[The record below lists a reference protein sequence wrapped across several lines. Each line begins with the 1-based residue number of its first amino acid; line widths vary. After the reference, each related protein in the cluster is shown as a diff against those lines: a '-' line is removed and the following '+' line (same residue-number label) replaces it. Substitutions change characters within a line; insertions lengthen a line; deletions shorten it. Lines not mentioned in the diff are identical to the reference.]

1 MYLELFKQYLRK
13 IRRSGASNQYIGL
26 CPFHDDSN
34 ASLSMDIDK
43 GLWNCKACG
52 EKGNAYQFAEKM
64 GHPTPHQF
72 INDSNGFKS
81 IKKAN
86 PVDRR
91 KKHGSP
97 RENCEELNKK
107 FKTNLK
113 NKLDKYPNIWDKELI
128 DKLGIGFDDKDNL
141 TFAYYDS
148 DGKVEGIKVHKQRTY
163 GDASNRWYPSNQIA
177 SYSTDKE
184 LYICEGE
191 KDVITLLSWGKQ
203 AISSTAG
210 ALSIP
215 KDKDGNYD
223 IKWIQ
228 SFNPILTYDNDDAG
242 NKGSKQLANELLN
255 AEKSII
261 QWDSNL
267 PKGFD
272 VYDAFTL
279 DTTASEFYNAVKKAK
294 KIKKSKI
301 GGLKMIN
308 GLDALTMNIKPRR
321 QIVDSIIPEKA
332 QIIIGGTTGANK
344 SFMAMQLGMSIAND
358 EKEFLGF
365 KINVSGLSVLF
376 CDTECGAQTL
386 VERYQKL
393 AENFNWKGHHR
404 FQMLTNESMLSKI
417 YDDLENAIIYHK
429 PDIVIV
435 DCLYNTTEGADI
447 SKNKELVNT
456 LNRITEL
463 KVRYDVTMIVVA
475 HMNKGGHNEGL
486 IIDRVSGGSA
496 LQNWS
501 EHINL
506 LSRTNE
512 SSTRLFKIGKSRH
525 INYAEVYYS
534 LNWDSQK
541 MILENKGVIEDWSP
555 LLIGS
560 KKKKNWEIILRD
572 LNDEKFTTEEFCN
585 VAQLKDVCERTA
597 KNWLKDMWS
606 AGVLKKIRHGVY
618 QKGLELVK
626 E

>member
-113 NKLDKYPNIWDKELI
+113 NKLDKYPSIWDKELI

-215 KDKDGNYD
+215 
-223 IKWIQ
+223 
-228 SFNPILTYDNDDAG
+228 
-242 NKGSKQLANELLN
+242 
-255 AEKSII
+255 
-261 QWDSNL
+261 
-267 PKGFD
+267 
-272 VYDAFTL
+272 
-279 DTTASEFYNAVKKAK
+279 
-294 KIKKSKI
+294 
-301 GGLKMIN
+301 
-308 GLDALTMNIKPRR
+308 
-321 QIVDSIIPEKA
+321 
-332 QIIIGGTTGANK
+332 
-344 SFMAMQLGMSIAND
+344 
-358 EKEFLGF
+358 
-365 KINVSGLSVLF
+365 
-376 CDTECGAQTL
+376 
-386 VERYQKL
+386 
-393 AENFNWKGHHR
+393 
-404 FQMLTNESMLSKI
+404 
-417 YDDLENAIIYHK
+417 
-429 PDIVIV
+429 
-435 DCLYNTTEGADI
+435 
-447 SKNKELVNT
+447 
-456 LNRITEL
+456 
-463 KVRYDVTMIVVA
+463 
-475 HMNKGGHNEGL
+475 
-486 IIDRVSGGSA
+486 
-496 LQNWS
+496 
-501 EHINL
+501 
-506 LSRTNE
+506 
-512 SSTRLFKIGKSRH
+512 
-525 INYAEVYYS
+525 
-534 LNWDSQK
+534 
-541 MILENKGVIEDWSP
+541 
-555 LLIGS
+555 
-560 KKKKNWEIILRD
+560 
-572 LNDEKFTTEEFCN
+572 
-585 VAQLKDVCERTA
+585 
-597 KNWLKDMWS
+597 
-606 AGVLKKIRHGVY
+606 
-618 QKGLELVK
+618 
-626 E
+626 